1 MIKEQHKLGRLLE
14 IMIYLSSGIRR
25 SLHELSERFEIS
37 ERTAFR
43 YIQTFR
49 DAGFIIPKPHD
60 GLYQIDK
67 SSPYFKEISEL
78 LHFSKEEAFILQ
90 RAIHSIS
97 DENLLKQ
104 KLVAKLYALYD
115 FDRVADTIVKQEYS
129 ENIHQ
134 LMRAIREKRKVILK
148 GYLSANSN
156 EEKDRL
162 VEPFEFTTNYVS
174 IWAYDTEDGIC
185 KTFKNTRI
193 ASVVVLDEPWCDES
207 RHATLPMDVFRINA
221 PEQQWVEL
229 ELSIRAGE
237 LLKEEYPLSEGY
249 ITELAE
255 GRFRFA
261 APVSGFEGV
270 GRFIMGLASE
280 IRVLSPPGLKEFIQN
295 KAKKISTDIS

>member
-1 MIKEQHKLGRLLE
+1 MNEQQKLERMLE
-14 IMIYLSSGIRR
+14 ILMYLSSGIRR
-25 SLHELSERFEIS
+25 SIAEICDRFEIS

-49 DAGFIIPKPHD
+49 DVGFIIPKPTN

-90 RAIHSIS
+90 SAIHSIS

-104 KLVAKLYALYD
+104 KLVQKLYALYD

-156 EEKDRL
+156 EEKNRL

-174 IWAYDTEDGIC
+174 TWAYDTEDGIC

-193 ASVVVLDEPWCDES
+193 AEVVVLEEPCAHENE
-207 RHATLPMDVFRINA
+207 HVTLPMDVFRISA
-221 PEQQWVEL
+221 SEQIWVKL
-229 ELSIRAGE
+229 EMSIRSAG
-237 LLKEEYPLSEGY
+237 LLKKEYPLSEAFISEVEG
-249 ITELAE
+249 
-255 GRFRFA
+255 GRFLFQ
-261 APVSGFEGV
+261 APVSGFDGV
-270 GRFIMGLASE
+270 GRFIMGLSSE
-280 IRVLSPPGLKEFIQN
+280 IWIVEPPELREFIKN
-295 KAKKISTDIS
+295 KANNILTDIS

>member
-1 MIKEQHKLGRLLE
+1 MNEQQKLGRLLE
-14 IMIYLSSGIRR
+14 ILMYLSSGIRR
-25 SLHELSERFEIS
+25 SVNEICDRFDIS

-49 DAGFIIPKPHD
+49 DAGFIIPKPQN

-67 SSPYFKEISEL
+67 DSPYFREISEL

-115 FDRVADTIVKQEYS
+115 FDRVADTIVKEELS
-129 ENIHQ
+129 ANIHQ
-134 LMRAIREKRKVILK
+134 LMRAIRNKRKVILK

-162 VEPFEFTTNYVS
+162 VEPFEFTTNYIS
-174 IWAYDTEDGIC
+174 TWAYDTDDGVC

-193 ASVVVLDEPWCDES
+193 NSVHVLDEAFS
-207 RHATLPMDVFRINA
+207 HQSQHATLPMDVFRISA
-221 PEQQWVEL
+221 AQQTWVKL
-229 ELSIRAGE
+229 ELSIRAVE
-237 LLKEEYPLSEGY
+237 LLKEEYPLSETF
-249 ITELAE
+249 ITESGE
-255 GRFRFA
+255 GRFLFH
-261 APVSGFEGV
+261 APVCGFDGV
-270 GRFIMGLASE
+270 GRFVMGLSSE
-280 IRVLSPPGLKEFIQN
+280 IRIIEPVELKEFIQT
-295 KAKKISTDIS
+295 KAKNILTAIS